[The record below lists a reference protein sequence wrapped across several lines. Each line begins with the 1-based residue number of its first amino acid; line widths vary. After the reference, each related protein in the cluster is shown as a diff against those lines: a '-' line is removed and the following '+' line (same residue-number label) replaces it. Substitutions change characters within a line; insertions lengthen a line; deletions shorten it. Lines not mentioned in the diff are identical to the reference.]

1 MNISWGSTME
11 AQQLH
16 DSNQL
21 LPRSQ
26 YFNTDVFFSILANHF
41 VSSNCDKIKDTL
53 YLKFCLLDSFRARNI
68 LDCTTRALWIILYF
82 ITL

>member
-1 MNISWGSTME
+1 ME

-26 YFNTDVFFSILANHF
+26 YFNTDETFSILANHF
-41 VSSNCDKIKDTL
+41 VSQVIVVKFKTLIFYIK
-53 YLKFCLLDSFRARNI
+53 FIDSYRAR
-68 LDCTTRALWIILYF
+68 TF
-82 ITL
+82 

>member
-1 MNISWGSTME
+1 ME

-26 YFNTDVFFSILANHF
+26 YFNTDVIFFPYWLI
-41 VSSNCDKIKDTL
+41 IL
-53 YLKFCLLDSFRARNI
+53 YLVIVIKLKKHFILNFVFLDSFRARNI
-68 LDCTTRALWIILYF
+68 LDCTARALWIILYF